1 MDYLRKYFKD
11 DLVKGYSKKFST
23 DIPNDQTI
31 ATTINQDVYSINV
44 TDEMISVHSFD
55 ENRVDLYLFNS
66 KDENDVF
73 THYKMKADSA
83 RDLVIQG
90 TVYTYQDDHSIIKSY
105 AVLMRSNGND
115 CMNKIVFFAEN
126 YVDPSL
132 MKTIVNILNSGDVN
146 VIDYT
151 DFDFQLIDDKNPY
164 YAISK
169 QESDLKSQLRRVRTK

>member
-66 KDENDVF
+66 KDNNDVF
-73 THYKMKADSA
+73 THYKMKADNA